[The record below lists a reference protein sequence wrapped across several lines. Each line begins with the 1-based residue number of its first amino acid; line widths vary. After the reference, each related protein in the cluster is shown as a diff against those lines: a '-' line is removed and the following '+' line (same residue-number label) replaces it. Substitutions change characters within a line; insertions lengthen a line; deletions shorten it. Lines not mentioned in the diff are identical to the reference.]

1 MKIKKYILSLLIGA
15 TALSFSACN
24 DFLDRDPLGQFTE
37 DDAPNALVGGKM
49 YNVYYLMRG
58 YDITAGIPAFMIHM
72 VRSEDSEKGSDAGDG
87 GEQAAM
93 YDDFEYTA
101 SNGPLGAYWSQNYKI
116 IYQCN
121 EILDDIEKSANKDDT
136 ENIRTKGEAL
146 FFRAYCYFNLVRAFG
161 EVPLIDFKINQ
172 SSDANIPKSSVSD
185 IYALIDRDLTEAE
198 KYLPRTWES
207 KYIGR
212 LTWGA
217 ARSLHAY
224 SPMGKELD
232 SLSDMVSFGV
242 APGMIVYWLLEQ
254 ACMTAPVLGEAAGYV
269 PYMALVI
276 PVFSGLRLAKF
287 NIDERQTTS
296 FIGMPVPAHALF
308 WASIG
313 YAFHSAVPVDS
324 IGFIAGTIVAAIL
337 FSSLLVSEVP
347 MFSLKVKSL
356 AWKGNELRYILV
368 AGAVVFVTLFGVL
381 GIAGTVILYITLSFF
396 NKRR

>member
-1 MKIKKYILSLLIGA
+1 MSIKNSIPNFVTCCSLISGCIACIMALRGNLPMA
-15 TALSFSACN
+15 TLWIVIAAVF
-24 DFLDRDPLGQFTE
+24 DF
-37 DDAPNALVGGKM
+37 
-49 YNVYYLMRG
+49 
-58 YDITAGIPAFMIHM
+58 
-72 VRSEDSEKGSDAGDG
+72 GDG
-87 GEQAAM
+87 
-93 YDDFEYTA
+93 F
-101 SNGPLGAYWSQNYKI
+101 
-116 IYQCN
+116 
-121 EILDDIEKSANKDDT
+121 
-136 ENIRTKGEAL
+136 
-146 FFRAYCYFNLVRAFG
+146 
-161 EVPLIDFKINQ
+161 
-172 SSDANIPKSSVSD
+172 
-185 IYALIDRDLTEAE
+185 
-198 KYLPRTWES
+198 
-207 KYIGR
+207 
-212 LTWGA
+212 A

-224 SPMGKELD
+224 SLMGKELD

-287 NIDERQTTS
+287 N
-296 FIGMPVPAHALF
+296 
-308 WASIG
+308 IG